1 MNFESNLTELRKFLE
16 NIKADAI
23 LVAMNN
29 FFGNFKTELSGIRYI
44 SGFSGSNGRALVSKD
59 KALLSVDGRYTK
71 QATEQTNKEIWAVKE
86 FPEFDTIKLIEETMK
101 SGETLAIAPFS
112 ITYKSYLKVLKTAK
126 SIDLKL
132 KIIDNYPLKS
142 FEVSNSPIYLVGLE
156 CMGETRE
163 SRITKIQE
171 TLKEG
176 GESLLLTDSAAIGW
190 IFGVRI
196 SPTEDKCVLPN
207 CVAFF
212 EKNKKPV
219 LFSDVELSDKTND
232 FEYFNIKDFEK
243 VINTKERGNVN
254 IDYSR
259 TSLYFVKT
267 FEDNGFSIKSSS
279 VNYGL
284 FESRKNKT
292 EIENL
297 KIASKKASLSFI
309 KTLAFVENAKSTTEI
324 EIAKFFEN
332 DLKQY
337 DNFVSLSFNSISAFG
352 KNTSIVHYNPEVCG
366 NADVNSD
373 GLFLLDAGAHF
384 SNSTTDMTRTI
395 YRGENP
401 NDELKIIYSAVLRS
415 VIIFS
420 SMRFPNASKAC
431 YLDSIARFFIWNKG
445 YDYHFGTGHGI
456 GSFGNV
462 HEHPRI
468 SPTSLEEIMKDMV
481 LTIEPGIYREDFG
494 IRLENMLLTKD
505 SLKQGFVEFETLN
518 YIPFCRK
525 LIIKEMFSNFE
536 LEWLN
541 RYHQKIYETFV
552 NHLKNDNL
560 TLNWLKENTREI

>member
-1 MNFESNLTELRKFLE
+1 MNFESNLKELRKFLDS
-16 NIKADAI
+16 IKADAI

-29 FFGNFKTELSGIRYI
+29 FFGNFKSELSGIRYI
-44 SGFSGSNGRALVSKD
+44 SGFSGSNGRAVVYKN

-71 QATEQTNKEIWAVKE
+71 QATDQTNSEIWTIRE
-86 FPEFDTIKLIEETMK
+86 FPEFDTIKMIEEAMNP
-101 SGETLAIAPFS
+101 GDTLAIAPFS
-112 ITYKSYLKVLKTAK
+112 ITYKSYLKVLKIAK
-126 SIDLKL
+126 SKNLKL

-142 FEVSNSPIYLVGLE
+142 FEISNEKIYLIGLE

-163 SRITKIQE
+163 SRINKIQE
-171 TLKEG
+171 TLKE

-190 IFGVRI
+190 IFGIRI
-196 SPTEDKCVLPN
+196 APTEDKCVLPN
-207 CVAFF
+207 CIAFI
-212 EKNKKPV
+212 EKKQKPV
-219 LFSDVELSDKTND
+219 IFSDLELLDNSED
-232 FEYFNIKDFEK
+232 FQYFNIKDFEK
-243 VINTKERGNVN
+243 IISSKERSIVN
-254 IDYSR
+254 FDFSR
-259 TSLYFVKT
+259 TPLYFVKA
-267 FEDNGFSIKSSS
+267 FEDNEFEIKSSS

-284 FESRKNKT
+284 FESRKNRT

-309 KTLAFVENAKSTTEI
+309 KTLAFAENTTSTTEI
-324 EIAKFFEN
+324 EIAEFFEN
-332 DLKQY
+332 DLKLY
-337 DNFVSLSFNSISAFG
+337 DNFISLSFNSISAFG
-352 KNTSIVHYNPEVCG
+352 KNTSIVHYNPKVCG
-366 NADVNSD
+366 NAEVNTN

-401 NDELKIIYSAVLRS
+401 DEELKIIYSAVLRS

-481 LTIEPGIYREDFG
+481 LTVEPGIYREDFG
-494 IRLENMLLTKD
+494 IRLENMLLTRN
-505 SLKQGFVEFETLN
+505 SIKQGFVEFETLN

-525 LIIKEMFSNFE
+525 LIIKDMFSNFE

-541 RYHQKIYETFV
+541 RYHKKVYETLE
-552 NHLKNDNL
+552 NYLKDDEL

>member
-1 MNFESNLTELRKFLE
+1 MNFESNLKELRNFLD
-16 NIKADAI
+16 NINADAI

-29 FFGNFKTELSGIRYI
+29 FFGNFKSDLSGIRYI
-44 SGFSGSNGRALVSKD
+44 SGFSGSNGRAVVSKV

-71 QATEQTNKEIWAVKE
+71 QASEQTSNNIWTIEKY
-86 FPEFDTIKLIEETMK
+86 PEFDTIKMIENIMD
-101 SGETLAIAPFS
+101 SGQTLAIAPFS
-112 ITYKSYLKVLKTAK
+112 ITYKSYLNVLKTAK
-126 SIDLKL
+126 SKNLKL

-142 FEVSNSPIYLVGLE
+142 FELSNEKIYLVGIE

-163 SRITKIQE
+163 SRINKIKN
-171 TLKEG
+171 TLNEG
-176 GESLLLTDSAAIGW
+176 EALLLTDSAAIGW

-207 CVAFF
+207 CVAFI
-212 EKNKKPV
+212 EKKRKPV
-219 LFSDVELSDKTND
+219 LFSDLDLSAKTED

-243 VINTKERGNVN
+243 VISSKEKTVVNV
-254 IDYSR
+254 DFSR

-267 FEDNGFSIKSSS
+267 FEDNGFEIKSSP

-309 KTLAFVENAKSTTEI
+309 KTLAFVENIDNTTEI
-324 EIAKFFEN
+324 EVAEFFEN
-332 DLKQY
+332 DLKNY
-337 DNFVSLSFNSISAFG
+337 DNFISLSFNSISSFG
-352 KNTSIVHYNPEVCG
+352 KNTSIVHYNPKVCG
-366 NADVNSD
+366 NAEVNCD

-395 YRGENP
+395 YRGKNP
-401 NDELKIIYSAVLRS
+401 KEELKIIYSAVLRS

-505 SLKQGFVEFETLN
+505 SNKQGFVEFETLN

-541 RYHQKIYETFV
+541 RYHQKVYETFA
-552 NHLKNDNL
+552 NDLKNDEL